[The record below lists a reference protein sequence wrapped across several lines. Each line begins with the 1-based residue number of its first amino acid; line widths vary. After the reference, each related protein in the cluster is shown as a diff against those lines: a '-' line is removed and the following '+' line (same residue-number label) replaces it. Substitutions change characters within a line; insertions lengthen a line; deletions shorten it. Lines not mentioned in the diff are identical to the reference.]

1 VTEYVLQERISP
13 VFDGNN
19 RTIQRVAAKVQRVLV
34 VDPSPAIGKL
44 LSDQLRQL
52 GNVQIYAAQTIE
64 RGYAMARTVDPQLI
78 FVEHASAG
86 LDGLLLTRKIR
97 RSDLACRE
105 APIIMCTAEA
115 TAEAIFGAR
124 DAGVHEFMRKPFT
137 IKDLERRLEAVT
149 LKPRDWVE
157 AVQYVGP
164 DRRRFNS
171 AEYKGPRK
179 RKADA
184 GDTIA
189 ARLSQALRIVRS
201 AAGALDSD
209 PIQARR
215 ALAAQAMELGKVGE
229 AVREPRLVAA
239 AVALD
244 ACMRSEF
251 GGAQARADLL
261 IRIDD
266 LMGFM
271 SADDD
276 GGRGAA

>member
-1 VTEYVLQERISP
+1 LEPLAA
-13 VFDGNN
+13 VFDANPK
-19 RTIQRVAAKVQRVLV
+19 TLQRMAAKMQRVLV
-34 VDPSPAIGKL
+34 VDPNASAVRL
-44 LSDQLRQL
+44 LADQLRHV
-52 GNVQIYAAQTIE
+52 GPVQIYHAPTIE
-64 RGYAMARTVDPQLI
+64 KGYAMARTVDPQLI

-86 LDGLLLTRKIR
+86 TDGLVLARKVR
-97 RSDLACRE
+97 RSDLICRE

-171 AEYKGPRK
+171 ADYKGPRK

-184 GDTIA
+184 SGTPA
-189 ARLSQALRIVRS
+189 ARLSQALRIVKS
-201 AAGALDSD
+201 AAQALDSD
-209 PIQARR
+209 PNQARR
-215 ALAAQAMELGKVGE
+215 ALAAQAVELKK
-229 AVREPRLVAA
+229 VAA
-239 AVALD
+239 AVADPRL
-244 ACMRSEF
+244 
-251 GGAQARADLL
+251 AQAAEALESCTAGDMSSGPARAELVR
-261 IRIDD
+261 RIDG

-271 SADDD
+271 AADKVDS
-276 GGRGAA
+276 RAA

>member
-1 VTEYVLQERISP
+1 M
-13 VFDGNN
+13 FDGNI

-34 VDPSPAIGKL
+34 VDANPATGRL
-44 LSDQLRQL
+44 LGDQMRQL
-52 GNVQIYAAQTIE
+52 GGVQIFSAPTIE
-64 RGYAMARTVDPQLI
+64 KGYAMARTVDPQLI
-78 FVEHASAG
+78 FLEHASAG
-86 LDGLLLTRKIR
+86 LDGLLLARKIR
-97 RSDLACRE
+97 RSELVCRE

-115 TAEAIFGAR
+115 TAETIFGAR
-124 DAGVHEFMRKPFT
+124 DAGIHEFMRKPFT

-179 RKADA
+179 RKADTA
-184 GDTIA
+184 GTIA
-189 ARLSQALRIVRS
+189 ARLSQALRIIKS

-209 PIQARR
+209 PMQARR
-215 ALAAQAMELGKVGE
+215 ALAAQAVELRKVGE
-229 AVREPRLVAA
+229 AVKEPRLVAA
-239 AVALD
+239 AAALD
-244 ACMRSEF
+244 ESIKTGIDGPLGRS
-251 GGAQARADLL
+251 ALL
-261 IRIDD
+261 KRIDT

-271 SADDD
+271 AADDD

>member
-1 VTEYVLQERISP
+1 MELLGH
-13 VFDGNN
+13 VFDGNI
-19 RTIQRVAAKVQRVLV
+19 RTLQRVAAKMQRVLI
-34 VDPSPAIGKL
+34 VDPHTAALRL
-44 LSDQLRQL
+44 LADQLRHV
-52 GNVQIYAAQTIE
+52 GHVQIFAASTIE
-64 RGYAMARTVDPQLI
+64 AGWAMARTTDPMLI

-86 LDGLLLTRKIR
+86 CDGLALARKIR

-105 APIIMCTAEA
+105 MPIIMCTAEA

-124 DAGVHEFMRKPFT
+124 DAGIHEFMRKPFT

-184 GDTIA
+184 AGTPA
-189 ARLSQALRIVRS
+189 ARLSQALRIVKS
-201 AAGALDSD
+201 AAQALDSD
-209 PIQARR
+209 PNQARR
-215 ALAAQAMELGKVGE
+215 ALAAQAVELKKVGALVKDSRLTQAAE
-229 AVREPRLVAA
+229 ALE
-239 AVALD
+239 
-244 ACMRSEF
+244 ACTSGDM
-251 GGAQARADLL
+251 ARPELL
-261 IRIDD
+261 KRIDG
-266 LMGFM
+266 LLGFLVE
-271 SADDD
+271 DG

>member
-1 VTEYVLQERISP
+1 
-13 VFDGNN
+13 VFDGNI

-34 VDPSPAIGKL
+34 VDANPATARL
-44 LSDQLRQL
+44 LADQLRQL
-52 GNVQIYAAQTIE
+52 GNVQIYPAATIE
-64 RGYAMARTVDPQLI
+64 KGYAMARTVDPQLI

-86 LDGLLLTRKIR
+86 TDGLMLTRKIR
-97 RSDLACRE
+97 RSEMICRD

-137 IKDLERRLEAVT
+137 IGDLERRLEAVT

-184 GDTIA
+184 AGTVA

-201 AAGALDSD
+201 AAGALDTD
-209 PIQARR
+209 PMQARR
-215 ALAAQAMELGKVGE
+215 ALAAQAVELRKVGD
-229 AVREPRLVAA
+229 AVKEPRLVAA
-239 AVALD
+239 AEALEDCMKSEAPGAEARVALL
-244 ACMRSEF
+244 A
-251 GGAQARADLL
+251 
-261 IRIDD
+261 RIDS

-271 SADDD
+271 AADDD